1 MLEVTDLE
9 CVRGD
14 RRLFTG
20 LGFTLRPGE
29 LLHVHGANGS
39 GKTSLL
45 RTICRLME
53 PAAGDIRWGGALIRT
68 LAEDYL
74 AQLLYLGHL
83 NGLKDELTGREN
95 LAIAATLAGSPVAAE
110 RIPAALRRMG
120 LAECDD
126 LPVKLL
132 SQGQKRRVALTRLL
146 LNGATLWVLDE
157 PFTALDSVA
166 VNTLQAI
173 LAGHLDSGGMVI
185 LTTHQEFAIDA
196 GRVQRLHLGA

>member
-14 RRLFTG
+14 RRLFTAMNFS
-20 LGFTLRPGE
+20 LQPGE
-29 LLHVHGANGS
+29 LLHVHGPNGS

-45 RTICRLME
+45 RTVCRLME
-53 PAAGDIRWGGALIRT
+53 PAAGEIRWCGSPVRA

-83 NGLKDELTGREN
+83 NGLKDELSGQEN
-95 LAIAATLAGSPVAAE
+95 LAINATLAGS
-110 RIPAALRRMG
+110 RITPQQTQQALRRMG
-120 LAECDD
+120 LDGYDD

-132 SQGQKRRVALTRLL
+132 SQGQKRRVALARLL
-146 LNGATLWVLDE
+146 LNGAKLWILDE

-166 VNTLQAI
+166 VKTLQAI

-196 GRVQRLHLGA
+196 GRVKRIHLGA